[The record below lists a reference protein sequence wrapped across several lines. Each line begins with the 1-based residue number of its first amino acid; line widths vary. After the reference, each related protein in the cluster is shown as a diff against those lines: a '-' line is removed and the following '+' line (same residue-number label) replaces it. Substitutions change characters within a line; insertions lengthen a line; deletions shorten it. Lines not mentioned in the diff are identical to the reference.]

1 MAISISWIGHKI
13 LYSSYKPHRDMF
25 EELLLDGANIL
36 NKTLA
41 SSISA
46 IGE

>member
-13 LYSSYKPHRDMF
+13 LYSWYKPHRDMF

-36 NKTLA
+36 DKTLA